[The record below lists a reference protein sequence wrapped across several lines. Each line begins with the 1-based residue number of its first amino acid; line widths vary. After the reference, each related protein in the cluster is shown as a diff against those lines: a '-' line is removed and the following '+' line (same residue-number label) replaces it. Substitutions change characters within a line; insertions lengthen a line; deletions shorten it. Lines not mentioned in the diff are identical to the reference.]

1 MCLRLPIQIE
11 IFFLVLS
18 LACCINTLKQP
29 VKISLI
35 FTNPASNNPGFF
47 FTFGI
52 FFCFGGQSREMR
64 VGAGISMTEK
74 G

>member
-29 VKISLI
+29 VKVSLI

-47 FTFGI
+47 SPSGNFLFWRAKSGDA
-52 FFCFGGQSREMR
+52 G
-64 VGAGISMTEK
+64 VGWDLYD
-74 G
+74 